1 MDYNQIAL
9 FVNVV
14 EAGSLSEAAR
24 RLGVAKS
31 NVSRA
36 LTALEKDIG
45 SQLVY
50 RNTRNFH
57 PTEAGLNFYNQCK
70 GPMFEVKIAAESLK
84 QNESTLKGKFIIT
97 TAVDVALTI
106 LPPIVAEF
114 AKSYPK
120 LNLEIR
126 AEDRRV
132 DLVQEGVDL
141 AIRMGNLQ
149 DSNLKAL
156 KISEVSMILVAS
168 SQYINNNPKIRTIEN
183 LADHRMISFLKRYEK
198 GFDLVRRGGK
208 KQKVKINSSMLAN
221 TPLFAKSFAMLHQ
234 GVALLPDIVCYDE
247 IKRGELVRVLP
258 DWATESSPCSFVW
271 PSHVAESA
279 KVRAFVDFSKDLLRK
294 YFITST
300 Y

>member
-24 RLGVAKS
+24 RMGVAKS
-31 NVSRA
+31 NVSRS

-57 PTEAGLNFYNQCK
+57 PTEAGINFYNQCK
-70 GPMFEVKIAAESLK
+70 GPMFEVRMAAENLK
-84 QNESTLKGKFIIT
+84 QDESVLKGKFIIT
-97 TAVDVALTI
+97 TALDIALTI

-114 AKSYPK
+114 SKKYPK

-141 AIRMGNLQ
+141 AIRMGHLQ

-156 KISEVSMILVAS
+156 KISEISMILVAS
-168 SQYINNNPKIRTIEN
+168 SQYVNNSPKVRTIEN
-183 LADHRMISFLKRYEK
+183 LADHRMIAFNKRFEK
-198 GFDLVRRGGK
+198 GFTLIKRGGK
-208 KQKVKINSSMLAN
+208 SQKIKAHSSMLAN
-221 TPLFAKSFAMLHQ
+221 TPLFAKSFAMLNQ
-234 GVALLPDIVCYDE
+234 GIALLPDIICYEE
-247 IKRGELVRVLP
+247 IKQGDLVRILP
-258 DWATESSPCSFVW
+258 DWATESTPCSFVW
-271 PSHVAESA
+271 PSHVSESA

>member
-24 RLGVAKS
+24 RLGIAKS

-36 LTALEKDIG
+36 LTALEKEVG

-70 GPMFEVKIAAESLK
+70 GPMFEVKMAAENLK
-84 QNESTLKGKFIIT
+84 QNETSLKGKFIIT
-97 TAVDVALTI
+97 TAVDMALTI

-114 AKSYPK
+114 AKNYPK

-132 DLVQEGVDL
+132 DLVHEGVDL

-168 SQYINNNPKIRTIEN
+168 SQYINNNPKVRTIEN
-183 LADHRMISFLKRYEK
+183 LTDHRMIAFNKKYEK
-198 GFDLVRRGGK
+198 GFSLIKRGGK
-208 KQKVKINSSMLAN
+208 SQKIKTHSTLLAN
-221 TPLFAKSFAMLHQ
+221 TPLFAKSFTLLNQ
-234 GVALLPDIVCYDE
+234 GIALLPDIICYDE

-258 DWATESSPCSFVW
+258 DWSTESTPCHFVW
-271 PSHVAESA
+271 PSHVSESP

-294 YFITST
+294 YFITPT
-300 Y
+300 N